1 MSYKIKWS
9 QTENN
14 TIIYN
19 KIDVF
24 DTIGETE
31 TPNTQWSTSGCYG
44 GTNLDTV
51 RNTGAIIFGNS
62 YFDQSYSGTTLG
74 QLNLRF
80 CAIWTTPSVNSF
92 KRFGYRWTGLEP
104 QGFSYYTSNSSS
116 VSMYN
121 PALNDVA
128 SVQTLTTSGPS
139 HWFISPIKNL
149 QINNLI
155 LYPRFCITTTT
166 FTGYRS
172 AEPQESTIGKYYT
185 NVTSTSV
192 FKEWVDIKPEDN
204 TPAGNDYDDD
214 LWSYGYK
221 ILDSDEEHYVVQY
234 VTGVYLTPY
243 YGNSSK
249 IYDVENNTYI
259 TPVPTPDIQYGIRN
273 VFALASD
280 NDEYPI
286 LLNESNRKNPIFT
299 VMLEGYNSEL
309 QSVIYCN
316 INGITW
322 TKQANTTSAIVENGE
337 MFGTNRTGE
346 NLTTTLYFNTV
357 NLAYENTSYGGIIKE
372 QSPVSDPV
380 HIIIPGIKN
389 LQTSINVQDTDIWGT
404 WSSSSGTTN
413 RFYPTIDISNGS
425 IVYITNRPFYRQMG
439 YSNTCYSIEHLWK
452 NIASIGCYVG
462 SRLTDVQNAPLGQSI
477 GNNDNIYLGEM
488 LSDGMTTGRMLQ
500 GGEIS
505 QSVQASIDDIIQ
517 GTPYIPIEPTP
528 HNPSGEGIDDKDK
541 GTGDFLPSGGLK
553 LIGSGGFVSYYLL
566 GYSDLASLQS
576 ALSTVAS
583 TFWESIG
590 TATDARTSNL
600 LQYISS
606 LKWYAIDILS
616 GNAGIYADV
625 TVNAINFGFDGNCTL
640 PLAGITKL
648 SSAVRVYDM
657 GSVTI
662 PYKIQNTET
671 FLDKDPFSTVQI
683 YLPFCGLYPVK
694 ADFVIGNTIKFYYIV
709 DLTTGMCTALV
720 TNDRQTLLNVSG
732 KIGVDYCITGN
743 DIITQSEK
751 LAGSYLNAG
760 VNTISGT
767 VGLASSVMSGNI
779 AGAAASGISLAG
791 NIAKASIDIASSKRA
806 VPVAIGSGS
815 GFGSAFAHDTPCVI
829 VNPPA
834 VKIPDNYGHT
844 QGYIFNESV
853 NLSSLSDGAF
863 VVCDNPD
870 LSGITA
876 DKMELDLLYQI
887 LSSGFYI

>member
-1 MSYKIKWS
+1 MIA
-9 QTENN
+9 ENFYPTSTN
-14 TIIYN
+14 INLTTNVVELTDNVVQNHNGDLSPYFIGYINYN
-19 KIDVF
+19 KIPDFFIPRNLEFDEDVSPVLKIKKYSVSSSDIAYVQKNSQATNNSAINYNYDRNITPMGNNNSYYYAINAMSPLNFPVISLASGYRIRLMLNICYCF
-24 DTIGETE
+24 DNDRYKTATAYLPFTTISDFLSFMHGETTASVVFTNMSDTSDPDNPVTGLSYTFSDLSIADIDGIFYHDSATIGE
-31 TPNTQWSTSGCYG
+31 NTCVMHLSIRGFFYNRSNAWYRNDGLSTSGSNCYAVPAIKINGELHKVLYWQNSQGNRGDYAVLVHYTNSGTSQYITDISISSVG
-44 GTNLDTV
+44 GV
-51 RNTGAIIFGNS
+51 KIYRNYDYWLCTPIEHDNNINFDILKDNPDKITFLKSGAIV
-62 YFDQSYSGTTLG
+62 Y
-74 QLNLRF
+74 
-80 CAIWTTPSVNSF
+80 A
-92 KRFGYRWTGLEP
+92 
-104 QGFSYYTSNSSS
+104 
-116 VSMYN
+116 
-121 PALNDVA
+121 
-128 SVQTLTTSGPS
+128 
-139 HWFISPIKNL
+139 
-149 QINNLI
+149 
-155 LYPRFCITTTT
+155 
-166 FTGYRS
+166 
-172 AEPQESTIGKYYT
+172 
-185 NVTSTSV
+185 
-192 FKEWVDIKPEDN
+192 
-204 TPAGNDYDDD
+204 TPAANGDFWIIPSLKASDILMYFAMFPCLSGGSANDIFLPLFDGNELTGEFFPLSELNEKGTDWQKQNDITKNN
-214 LWSYGYK
+214 YK
-221 ILDSDEEHYVVQY
+221 EQDKD
-234 VTGVYLTPY
+234 VTG
-243 YGNSSK
+243 
-249 IYDVENNTYI
+249 
-259 TPVPTPDIQYGIRN
+259 Q
-273 VFALASD
+273 
-280 NDEYPI
+280 
-286 LLNESNRKNPIFT
+286 
-299 VMLEGYNSEL
+299 
-309 QSVIYCN
+309 
-316 INGITW
+316 
-322 TKQANTTSAIVENGE
+322 
-337 MFGTNRTGE
+337 
-346 NLTTTLYFNTV
+346 
-357 NLAYENTSYGGIIKE
+357 
-372 QSPVSDPV
+372 
-380 HIIIPGIKN
+380 
-389 LQTSINVQDTDIWGT
+389 
-404 WSSSSGTTN
+404 
-413 RFYPTIDISNGS
+413 
-425 IVYITNRPFYRQMG
+425 
-439 YSNTCYSIEHLWK
+439 
-452 NIASIGCYVG
+452 
-462 SRLTDVQNAPLGQSI
+462 
-477 GNNDNIYLGEM
+477 
-488 LSDGMTTGRMLQ
+488 
-500 GGEIS
+500 
-505 QSVQASIDDIIQ
+505 
-517 GTPYIPIEPTP
+517 
-528 HNPSGEGIDDKDK
+528 GIDDKDK

-576 ALSTVAS
+576 ALSTVSS

-590 TATDARTSNL
+590 TATDTRTSNL

-853 NLSSLSDGAF
+853 NLSSLSDGSF

-876 DKMELDLLYQI
+876 DKVELDLLYQI